1 MEYLGL
7 LCLGAFVGAIATVG
21 LRRLDP
27 LADWRRA
34 LVVLLPAL
42 LAGMAMVF
50 VDRFRYS
57 PAFGAFPLGLLVSL
71 LWTTID
77 SALERTK
84 ASEAAARVTGW
95 VHVAT
100 AVFLAVVSTVLAG
113 LPASQQVIAE
123 AAMPRDARLK
133 ELQEARGRA
142 NLGSLRTLWGAGPP
156 AAGSSAPALPAS
168 AVASAPAATAA
179 SAALA
184 ASGATRP

>member
-1 MEYLGL
+1 MEYVGL
-7 LCLGAFVGAIATVG
+7 LCLGAFVGAIATIG

-27 LADWRRA
+27 LADWRR
-34 LVVLLPAL
+34 VVAVIMPAL

-84 ASEAAARVTGW
+84 ATLAPARATGW
-95 VHVAT
+95 VHIVT
-100 AVFLAVVSTVLAG
+100 AAVLAVASTVLAG

-123 AAMPRDARLK
+123 AGMPHDARLK

-142 NLGSLRTLWGAGPP
+142 NLGSLRTVAVAGAP
-156 AAGSSAPALPAS
+156 AAGSSAPALAAS
-168 AVASAPAATAA
+168 AVAPTWAA
-179 SAALA
+179 SAAGG
-184 ASGATRP
+184 ASRP